1 MKKFLLI
8 ALITLSFIGNSIAQM
23 AIPGAVFVSKPSSF
37 NGRQVTIKNIQLDFS
52 NQKVNGFVGPVT
64 PAGSPSTIG
73 VGPGPVGSP
82 TAPTT
87 TPCNPPRGF
96 TKLDVVFL
104 ESPETK
110 YCFFM
115 KDAMYTELG
124 RQSGHQQ
131 IDAQITFRGDSRMGY
146 NVTFYKLGR

>member
-8 ALITLSFIGNSIAQM
+8 ALFTISFIGSSVAQM
-23 AIPGAVFVSKPSSF
+23 AIPGAVFASKPASF

-52 NQKVNGFVGPVT
+52 SQKVHGFIGPVA
-64 PAGSPSTIG
+64 PVGGPGAVS

-82 TAPTT
+82 TAPAT

-96 TKLDVVFL
+96 KKLDVIFL
-104 ESPETK
+104 EVPEVK

-115 KDAMYTELG
+115 KDAMYTELE
-124 RQSGHQQ
+124 RQSGHQNV
-131 IDAQITFRGDSRMGY
+131 DAQITFRGDARMGY
-146 NVTFYKLGR
+146 NVTFYKIGR